1 MKKYF
6 LSLGLL
12 ATPIVASAATLNTIL
27 VTLKGLLDLLI
38 PIIIT
43 LAVVYFFYGLAQY
56 VTAKDESGK
65 QEARDTMIYGII
77 ALFVMV
83 SVWGLVGVIGTTFG
97 ITSGGSVPLPVV
109 NTGVSGSAANP
120 FFGF

>member
-6 LSLGLL
+6 LTLGLL
-12 ATPIVASAATLNTIL
+12 ATPIVASAATVNTIL
-27 VTLKGLLDLLI
+27 TTLKGLLDLLI

-43 LAVVYFFYGLAQY
+43 LAVIYFFWGLAQY
-56 VTAKDESGK
+56 IVAKEDGAKE
-65 QEARDTMIYGII
+65 EARSIMIYGII

-97 ITSGGSVPLPVV
+97 ITSGGSVPLPMVR
-109 NTGVSGSAANP
+109 
-120 FFGF
+120 